1 MINNYLDIFSNIV
14 KEEAEKNPDFD
25 SQFRVKLLFDKCVN
39 LFYKKI
45 RDRQFP
51 IPSKDRD
58 EILFVGKE
66 ERMEVVGGEDK
77 GDTNSIVISSP
88 SISTLPLVS
97 ASASSLPLTSAYET
111 FETITITSVSKK
123 RRIV

>member
-51 IPSKDRD
+51 ITSKDRD
-58 EILFVGKE
+58 EIIFVGKE

-97 ASASSLPLTSAYET
+97 ASASVSASPLAYET
-111 FETITITSVSKK
+111 FETVTITSVSKK